1 MMNHIIN
8 DIAKNAAD
16 VCAGAEMYTG
26 EDGLLYCSKCNTARQ
41 CVVPGFGLMPQK
53 IQFCMCKCMVEE
65 EETKQLQLKTEMTNL
80 EIANARQL
88 SSDDPAFKT
97 HTFAN
102 DNGQHPELMKK
113 ARKYADDFQKHLKN
127 GSGLLLCGNKGTGK
141 TYAAEAIANRVIDQN
156 YLAIF
161 TTFGKIAEKA
171 LEVGYEGRREFFESL
186 MNCPLLIIDDVGTER
201 ETDYMMETIQRVID
215 DRDRSFKPLIV
226 TTNFTADEINHP
238 SSGVWQRVWSRIM
251 RTCYPIKC
259 DGNDMRAEAGKAR
272 NKAMKKYF
280 EDLN

>member
-1 MMNHIIN
+1 MQNIIN
-8 DIAKNAAD
+8 DIANNS
-16 VCAGAEMYTG
+16 AEACNGEDLYKG
-26 EDGLLYCSKCNTARQ
+26 EDGFLYCSKCHTPRQ
-41 CVVPGFGLMPQK
+41 CISPGFGLMPEK
-53 IQFCMCKCMVEE
+53 VVFCICKCMAEAA
-65 EETKQLQLKTEMTNL
+65 ETQKLQLKTEMTNL
-80 EIANARQL
+80 EIARARQL
-88 SSDDPAFKT
+88 SSDDPAFRT

-113 ARKYADDFQKHLKN
+113 AKKYAEDFEKHLKN
-127 GSGLLLCGNKGTGK
+127 GSGLLLCGSKGTGK
-141 TYAAEAIANRVIDQN
+141 TYAAEAIANKVIDQN

-171 LEVGYEGRREFFESL
+171 LEAGYEGRREFFDSL
-186 MNCPLLIIDDVGTER
+186 ANCPLLIIDDVGTER
-201 ETDYMMETIQRVID
+201 ETDYMMEIIQRVID

-226 TTNFTADEINHP
+226 TTNFTAEQISHP
-238 SSGVWQRVWSRIM
+238 DSGEWQRVWSRII

-280 EDLN
+280 EE